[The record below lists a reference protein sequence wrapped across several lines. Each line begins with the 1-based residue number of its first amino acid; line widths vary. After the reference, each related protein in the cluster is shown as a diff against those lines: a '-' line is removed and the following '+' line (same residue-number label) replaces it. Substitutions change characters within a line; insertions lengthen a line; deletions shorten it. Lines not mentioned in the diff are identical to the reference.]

1 MQHLILLTIL
11 LLIAGLTFTVRKW
24 KGGLHMTFSQHA
36 ATNRASKI
44 FYSLLFMVTLP
55 MLVVFFAKWYVPANN
70 LTDIFLWLAVV
81 SAVFQI
87 LCTWVPEVGG
97 TKTVIHRILTAISGV
112 ALLPLVTIIACSS
125 QFSTSERSVA
135 WLALATMIALLGIAL
150 KNQGGYRYAL
160 LLQIGYYAAFFV
172 VILVSTY
179 S

>member
-1 MQHLILLTIL
+1 MQHVLLFDIV

-24 KGGLHMTFSQHA
+24 KGGMRMTFSQHA

-44 FYSLLFMVTLP
+44 FYSLLFIVTLP
-55 MLVVFFAKWYVPANN
+55 MLIVFFAKWYVPTNN
-70 LTDIFLWLAVV
+70 LPDIFLWLAVV

-97 TKTVIHRILTAISGV
+97 TKTVIHRVLTAISGV
-112 ALLPLVTIIACSS
+112 ALLPLIVIIGCSS
-125 QFSTSERSVA
+125 QFSTLERSVA
-135 WLALATMIALLGIAL
+135 WTALAAMVTLLGIAL